1 VKLRRKLAAAA
12 LVSSGLA
19 LAGCQ
24 APLAGGP
31 GFWGSKNAG
40 TASATP
46 DVGRQKYDGLAKEF
60 GKPQAPSALG
70 AKPPA
75 DDNFLTAS
83 WKKTTG
89 AVAGVFATQPTGGDS
104 ADPLRLDAPTRKVG
118 PEIHVGAAQLM
129 ENQGKFAE
137 AEAHYQKALQT
148 APNDLNALIGLARMH
163 DRQGHSQQAI
173 QLYQR
178 AYKAHPQSGLVLND
192 VGLCHA
198 RQRQFDL
205 ALAAMNRAVE
215 LSPDNPKYRNN
226 LATILVE
233 TGRIDEAV
241 QKLSVGSSPAVAHYN
256 VGYLLQQK
264 GQTGEAARH
273 LQQALAIDPGL
284 APARDMLAQ
293 ITGEAPAEPQPQSDP
308 RMAAERYETARA
320 PGATVAVRP
329 QYDLPSVE
337 VPAPAQ
343 PAGPASAQSY
353 HFSDDA
359 APAPAPTNWGA
370 YGTQHL
376 PPVE

>member
-1 VKLRRKLAAAA
+1 VKLKRKLAAAA
-12 LVSSGLA
+12 LLGSGLA
-19 LAGCQ
+19 LTGCQ
-24 APLAGGP
+24 APLASGP
-31 GFWGSKNAG
+31 GFWGSKNAPA
-40 TASATP
+40 ASATP
-46 DVGRQKYDGLAKEF
+46 DVGRQKYEGLSKEF
-60 GKPQAPSALG
+60 GKPASSTALG
-70 AKPPA
+70 GAQPA

-89 AVAGVFATQPTGGDS
+89 AVAGVFATKPSSGDS
-104 ADPLRLDAPTRKVG
+104 ADPLRLDSPTRKVG

-137 AEAHYQKALQT
+137 AEAHYQKALKDS
-148 APNDLNALIGLARMH
+148 PNNLNALVGLARMH

-173 QLYQR
+173 QTYLR
-178 AYKAHPQSGLVLND
+178 AYKAHPNSGLVLND

-198 RQRQFDL
+198 RQRQFDQ

-241 QKLSVGSSPAVAHYN
+241 QKLSVGSTPAVAHYN
-256 VGYLLQQK
+256 VAYLLQQK
-264 GQTGEAARH
+264 GQTGEATRH
-273 LQQALAIDPGL
+273 LQQAVAIDPALG
-284 APARDMLAQ
+284 PAQEMLAQ
-293 ITGEAPAEPQPQSDP
+293 ITGAAPAQPQPQYDP
-308 RMAAERYETARA
+308 RMAPRYETPQA
-320 PGATVAVRP
+320 PAATVAVRP

-343 PAGPASAQSY
+343 AGPASAAPSY

-359 APAPAPTNWGA
+359 PAASGGTNWGA